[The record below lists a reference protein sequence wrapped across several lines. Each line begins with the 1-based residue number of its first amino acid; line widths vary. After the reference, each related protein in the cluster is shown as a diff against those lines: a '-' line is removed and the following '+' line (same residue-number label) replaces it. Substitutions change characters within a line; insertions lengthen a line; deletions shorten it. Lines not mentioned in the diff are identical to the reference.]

1 MEKHTISRLIG
12 APPGYVGYEEGGQL
26 TEKVRRKP
34 YSIVLLDEIEK
45 AHHDVYN
52 VLLQVLDE
60 GQLTDGIGR
69 KVDFKNTI
77 LIMTSNIGTR
87 ELKDFGTGVG
97 FDTEATTSAKHKVE
111 QGILEKALKANFSPE
126 FLNRVDDV
134 IYFNSLN
141 REDILKIVNI
151 ELDKVLKRVQEIGV
165 TVNITDEAKEYLVDS
180 GWDANYGARPLRR
193 AIQKNVEDLLAEEIL
208 MQALPAG
215 TVVTLDYDT
224 LTEEFVIRQKE
235 MPALEETEPAAL
247 PE

>member
-1 MEKHTISRLIG
+1 M
-12 APPGYVGYEEGGQL
+12 
-26 TEKVRRKP
+26 
-34 YSIVLLDEIEK
+34 
-45 AHHDVYN
+45 
-52 VLLQVLDE
+52 LLQVLDE

-97 FDTEATTSAKHKVE
+97 FDTEATDNAKHKVE

-141 REDILKIVNI
+141 KEDILKIVNI
-151 ELDKVLKRVQEIGV
+151 ELEKVLKRVREIGV

-235 MPALEETEPAAL
+235 MPALEETETTAL